1 MDPWQIGNTFKQK
14 KKAPKKLKKTVQ
26 K

>member
-14 KKAPKKLKKTVQ
+14 KRTEKVKKTVQ